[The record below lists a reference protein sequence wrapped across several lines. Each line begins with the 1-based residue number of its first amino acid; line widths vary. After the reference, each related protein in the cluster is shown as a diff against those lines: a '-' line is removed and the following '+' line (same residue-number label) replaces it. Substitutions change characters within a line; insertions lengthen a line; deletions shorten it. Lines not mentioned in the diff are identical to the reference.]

1 MSEGGGPVFTGMA
14 ASRREFLSLGWVW
27 SRDVAVR
34 SPQCGQA
41 QLLQD
46 PREGLW
52 QGSASPVLLDTP
64 QHDFIFWPKNACS
77 CFTACF
83 TPVTNTP
90 DNASLWFYQN
100 HLLGLILYIT
110 LCCQPHLQPTKLT
123 APAGSIAFPT
133 ERAQVSREGA
143 SQQPKLGVRQ
153 TRWRC
158 VPLFSWRAGSAL

>member
-1 MSEGGGPVFTGMA
+1 MA
-14 ASRREFLSLGWVW
+14 ASRREFLSPGWVW

-34 SPQCGQA
+34 SPQCGPA

-46 PREGLW
+46 PPGKGSGRALLPLCFWTPPRMISFFGL
-52 QGSASPVLLDTP
+52 
-64 QHDFIFWPKNACS
+64 KNACS